1 MDIEALEHRE
11 DVGIPIAPD
20 AQPAPAPRSLAARL
34 AEAGDP
40 DAVELEKV
48 AASNTGGA
56 LASVRRRS
64 MTFLKASRQGP
75 EL

>member
-1 MDIEALEHRE
+1 VDIEALENRE

-20 AQPAPAPRSLAARL
+20 PVPAPGPRSLAARL
-34 AEAGDP
+34 ADVADP
-40 DAVELEKV
+40 DAIEPEPI
-48 AASNTGGA
+48 AASSQGGA
-56 LASVRRRS
+56 LAAVRRRS